1 MAGKGT
7 ACAKALWYRGAGT
20 FKDPKGLC
28 GEHAKSIAG
37 FPNSYC
43 KSLKYFRWR
52 DDMIRGLLPF
62 YPNL

>member
-1 MAGKGT
+1 MKFERSSDGRLDAQWRIGSVAGKGT

-37 FPNSYC
+37 FPNS
-43 KSLKYFRWR
+43 
-52 DDMIRGLLPF
+52 
-62 YPNL
+62 